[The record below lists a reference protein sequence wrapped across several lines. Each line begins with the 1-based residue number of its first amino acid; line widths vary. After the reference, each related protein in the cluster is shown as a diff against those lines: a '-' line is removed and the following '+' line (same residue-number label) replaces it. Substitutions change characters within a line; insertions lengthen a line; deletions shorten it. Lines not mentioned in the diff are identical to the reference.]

1 MDAVRLGPGGDNS
14 LEAGFSTASLIG
26 PSGKGLG
33 RDLRSVT
40 SKELRRVTRTPVPF
54 HDSTE

>member
-26 PSGKGLG
+26 PSGNLYLYQINQGASL
-33 RDLRSVT
+33 LLSQC
-40 SKELRRVTRTPVPF
+40 LW
-54 HDSTE
+54 